1 MTEELKNLSFLPYFK
16 FSQLRVLFPAIKNA
30 SLRQKVSRWLKKG
43 DILEL
48 KKGFYVTN
56 KYYERYISDYNY
68 RVYLANILCHPS
80 YVSGAYILQKEGA
93 IMEAIYPIT
102 SITTKSTRKYS
113 NKLGEFLYFSIS
125 EQLYTGY
132 KKDYYTNEPVYIA
145 TLAKALF
152 DYLYI
157 KYSKMSF
164 TANNILA
171 RERFNIEVFA
181 RKDKNEFKHYCE
193 ISNNKLLLEVS
204 KKVFLKNINMS
215 YE

>member
-16 FSQLRVLFPAIKNA
+16 FSQLRVLFPDIKNT

-43 DILEL
+43 DIFEL
-48 KKGFYVTN
+48 KKGFYVAN
-56 KYYERYISDYNY
+56 KYRERYISDYNY

-145 TLAKALF
+145 SLAKALF